1 MKKLLV
7 LLFSLFFFSS
17 PSVFADDMSDFSIE
31 GISIG
36 DSLLDYMTE
45 EQILKEIEIN
55 KNDYYYLNEPNKYAE
70 VYLFQNLQQ
79 YDSASFFV
87 TNSPT
92 SKYITDKNR
101 NEKYRIVTIRGLID
115 YTKGFDGCLQK
126 RDEIVEE
133 LSQLFPNTQKTEAV
147 FPHGADPSGNSM
159 YDVVYFDFGSGAQSE
174 VSCADLEESFRIKM
188 GWVNNLSVAIKSK
201 EIVSWLSD
209 Y

>member
-1 MKKLLV
+1 MKKILIF
-7 LLFSLFFFSS
+7 LFSLFLLSS
-17 PSVFADDMSDFSIE
+17 PSVFAEDISDFEIE

-45 EQILKEIEIN
+45 DEILEEIEIN
-55 KNDYYYLNEPNKYAE
+55 KNDYYYLNEPNKYSE

-101 NEKYRIVTIRGLID
+101 NEKYRIVTVRGLID

-133 LSQLFPNTQKTEAV
+133 LSKLFPNTQKREVV

-159 YDVVYFDFGSGAQSE
+159 YDVVYFDFDSGGGIE
-174 VSCADLEESFRIKM
+174 VSCDDFEETLRIKKDWQE
-188 GWVNNLSVAIKSK
+188 GLSVSLDSK
-201 EIVSWLSD
+201 EIINWLSD
-209 Y
+209 H